1 MVGRPP
7 AGVDF
12 VPNGLCLM
20 PDGALLVANVGEG
33 GGLWRLDVADD
44 VAPFCMEVDGE
55 PLSAANFV
63 NRDRYG
69 RLWVSVSTRT
79 VPRNDVY
86 NRRVADGFIVL
97 IADGTARI
105 VADGLAFANESRL
118 TEDGRSLVVCET
130 AAGRVSRFAVGEGG
144 DLHNRSVLTTFAA
157 GTFPDGCEFDA
168 EGHLWVASVVS
179 NRLICVAPDGSQRT
193 ILEDSDPA
201 RVAAVEAARA
211 VGGIDR
217 AHFYDDSGRT
227 VRALTSVAFGGADLR
242 TVHLGS
248 LVADRLTT
256 FRSVVPGRRPDHW
269 AFVRPF

>member
-1 MVGRPP
+1 MAIAFGAFGGDLSRPESVICTGNGDVFASHLGAVAMHMRADGSRKVVGRPP

-33 GGLWRLDVADD
+33 GGLWRLDVAND

-97 IADGTARI
+97 IADGAARI

-118 TEDGRSLVVCET
+118 TEDGRCQEFT
-130 AAGRVSRFAVGEGG
+130 EWWIEDEG
-144 DLHNRSVLTTFAA
+144 
-157 GTFPDGCEFDA
+157 
-168 EGHLWVASVVS
+168 
-179 NRLICVAPDGSQRT
+179 
-193 ILEDSDPA
+193 
-201 RVAAVEAARA
+201 
-211 VGGIDR
+211 
-217 AHFYDDSGRT
+217 
-227 VRALTSVAFGGADLR
+227 
-242 TVHLGS
+242 
-248 LVADRLTT
+248 
-256 FRSVVPGRRPDHW
+256 
-269 AFVRPF
+269 